1 MDRIWYR
8 LHGRGSGEGGLE
20 DSGVAEG
27 GGNGGWPRALGLK
40 DRRGEHTDSEW
51 GGATW
56 SGGKLKGR

>member
-1 MDRIWYR
+1 MAGVVVR
-8 LHGRGSGEGGLE
+8 EGWRRTRVWPRE
-20 DSGVAEG
+20 EEM
-27 GGNGGWPRALGLK
+27 GGWPRALGLK